1 MEFGILSIFPPIIAI
16 ALALIT
22 KEVISSLVLGIFVG
36 AMIFVGWN
44 PLLAL
49 ETLFEL
55 MSSKMADNAGMLLF
69 LGLLG
74 ALVVLVTRAG
84 GSFAYGEWASKK
96 ITTKRGSQ
104 VATAILGMLIFIDDY
119 FNCLTVGTVMRPVTD
134 KYKVSRA
141 KLAYFIDSTAAPVCI
156 MMPVSSWGA
165 SVVSTIGEVAPQGAA
180 PMSLFLQSIPFN
192 LYAIFTLVA
201 VFFFAI
207 TDLDFGP
214 MKKFEYHDT
223 SSLEGEAKKVELE
236 VSDKGTVMDLVLPIL
251 VLIVV
256 TVLMMLRT
264 GGYFSGEGL
273 SISAAFGDA
282 SVESSLVMG
291 AVIGILV
298 AFIMYIPR
306 KLISFTDFM
315 NSINEG
321 VQSMVP
327 AMVILTLAWTI
338 GGICRDGY
346 LDTGAY
352 VGHLIQT
359 SSFPL
364 WLLPAV
370 TFAAAA
376 ALAFSTGTAWGT
388 FGILIPIIVPIIDS
402 IGGMNT
408 LPMMLGAIFSGSV
421 FGDHCSPISDTT
433 ILSSAGANCRHIDHV
448 ASQIPYALSV
458 AICSLVGFVVG
469 GLTNSAIVAL
479 AVTGACM
486 LIYFFLMGRHAE
498 VVSHKSHQ

>member
-22 KEVISSLVLGIFVG
+22 KEVISSLVIGIFVG

-84 GSFAYGEWASKK
+84 GSLAYGEWAAKRVKS
-96 ITTKRGSQ
+96 KRGSQ
-104 VATAILGMLIFIDDY
+104 VATAVLGVLIFIDDY

-134 KYKVSRA
+134 KYNVSRA
-141 KLAYFIDSTAAPVCI
+141 KLAYFIDSTAAPICM

-165 SVVSTIGEVAPQGAA
+165 SVVSTIGDVAPEGASA
-180 PMSLFLQSIPFN
+180 MTLFLQSVPFN
-192 LYAIFTLVA
+192 LYSIFTLVA

-214 MKKFEYHDT
+214 MKRFEEHDT
-223 SSLEGEAKKVELE
+223 SSLDGEGSHLEVE
-236 VSDKGTVMDLVLPIL
+236 VSDKGTVLDLVLPIV

-256 TVLMMLRT
+256 TILSMLWT
-264 GGYFSGEGL
+264 GGYFAGEGL
-273 SISAAFGDA
+273 SIADAFGDA
-282 SVESSLVMG
+282 SVEKSLVLG
-291 AVIGILV
+291 AILAIVV
-298 AFIMYIPR
+298 AFVMYIPR
-306 KLISFTDFM
+306 KLVKFSEFM

-338 GGICRDGY
+338 GGISREGF
-346 LDTGAY
+346 LDTGSY

-364 WLLPAV
+364 WLLPAIIFV
-370 TFAAAA
+370 TAA

-388 FGILIPIIVPIIDS
+388 FGILIPIIVPIIGS
-402 IGGMNT
+402 IGGMDT

-458 AICSLVGFVVG
+458 AVCALIGFLVGGITNNVYAALG
-469 GLTNSAIVAL
+469 GT
-479 AVTGACM
+479 AVCVM
-486 LIYFFLMGRHAE
+486 VYFFIMGRHAE
-498 VVSHKSHQ
+498 VAKPKA